1 MAASS
6 LKPRP
11 MRQILHAFCLSLL
24 LILTAG
30 AAEPARYELALTEA
44 GKPSFKLMLVA
55 GRALQLPRLRFQLV
69 EHAGGLRFEQL
80 APDGAVLAALDLP
93 AEGGTGAVE
102 GWQVGL
108 RRQSAEER
116 AAERA
121 EVERQR
127 LALALDL
134 QARPDLGRLPVAAGP
149 KRVTLKADEALLA
162 AGHPQLLPQF
172 LVFDAEQRLILVTAG
187 FTTLEALRAEIDA
200 AAASPTAVPRL
211 SLAQALSGFRTA
223 DGHPLQVAPPGRI
236 ALLAVWG
243 PGCGFSTRAR
253 EALEVHSRE
262 RPDSDW
268 VWFDAEA
275 DRAAYQRGSDRVA
288 E

>member
-1 MAASS
+1 
-6 LKPRP
+6 
-11 MRQILHAFCLSLL
+11 MRLYLYAFCLSLL
-24 LILTAG
+24 LTPTSAT
-30 AAEPARYELALTEA
+30 EPARYELALTEA
-44 GKPSFKLMLVA
+44 GKPTFKLMLVA

-69 EHAGGLRFEQL
+69 EHAGGVRFEQL
-80 APDGAVLAALDLP
+80 SPEGAVLAALELP
-93 AEGGTGAVE
+93 AEGGAGAVE

-121 EVERQR
+121 GVERQR

-134 QARPDLGRLPVAAGP
+134 QARPDAGRLPVVAGP
-149 KRVTLKADEALLA
+149 QRVTLKADEALLA
-162 AGHPQLLPQF
+162 AGHPRLLPQF
-172 LVFDAEQRLILVTAG
+172 LVFDAEQRLILVTSG

-200 AAASPTAVPRL
+200 AAASPTDALRL

-223 DGHPLQVAPPGRI
+223 DGQPLQAVPPGRI

-243 PGCGFSTRAR
+243 PGCAFSKRAR
-253 EALEVHSRE
+253 EALEAHFRE
-262 RPDSDW
+262 RTDSDW

-275 DRAAYQRGSDRVA
+275 DRGGR
-288 E
+288 

>member
-1 MAASS
+1 
-6 LKPRP
+6 
-11 MRQILHAFCLSLL
+11 MRLYLYAFCLSLL

-30 AAEPARYELALTEA
+30 AAEPARYELALTEP
-44 GKPSFKLMLVA
+44 GKPTFKLMLVA
-55 GRALQLPRLRFQLV
+55 GRPLQLPRLRFQLV
-69 EHAGGLRFEQL
+69 EHSAGVRFEQL
-80 APDGAVLAALDLP
+80 APDGAVLAALELP
-93 AEGGTGAVE
+93 ADGGAGAVA
-102 GWQVGL
+102 GWQVDL

-127 LALALDL
+127 MALALDL
-134 QARPDLGRLPVAAGP
+134 QARPDAGRLPVAAGL
-149 KRVTLKADEALLA
+149 KRVTLRADEALLA

-200 AAASPTAVPRL
+200 ASTRHDAPSL
-211 SLAQALSGFRTA
+211 SLAQALSGFRSA
-223 DGHPLQVAPPGRI
+223 DGQPLQSVPPGRI

-243 PGCGFSTRAR
+243 PGCGFSKRAR
-253 EALEVHSRE
+253 EALEAHFRE
-262 RPDSDW
+262 HPDSDW

-275 DRAAYQRGSDRVA
+275 DRQGRSRD
-288 E
+288 

>member
-1 MAASS
+1 
-6 LKPRP
+6 
-11 MRQILHAFCLSLL
+11 MRQYLYALCVSLL
-24 LILTAG
+24 LILTAK

-44 GKPSFKLMLVA
+44 GKPTFKLMLVA
-55 GRALQLPRLRFQLV
+55 GRPLQLPRLRFQLV
-69 EHAGGLRFEQL
+69 EHAEGVRFEQL
-80 APDGAVLAALDLP
+80 APDGAVLAALELP
-93 AEGGTGAVE
+93 ADGGAGAVE

-127 LALALDL
+127 LALAVDL
-134 QARPDLGRLPVAAGP
+134 QARPDAGRLPVAAGP
-149 KRVTLKADEALLA
+149 KRVTLRADEVLLA

-172 LVFDAEQRLILVTAG
+172 LVFDAEQRLILVTSG

-211 SLAQALSGFRTA
+211 SLAQALSGFHAA
-223 DGHPLQVAPPGRI
+223 DGRPPQAVPPGRI

-243 PGCGFSTRAR
+243 PGCGFSKRAR
-253 EALEVHSRE
+253 EVLEAHFRAE
-262 RPDSDW
+262 PDSDW

-275 DRAAYQRGSDRVA
+275 DRVA
-288 E
+288 D